1 MEVRTNAKKKPLT
14 AAEAATLRQGD
25 DAMHT
30 LKVRSCF
37 LFLLVWATAAAP
49 CAAGRLDDG
58 LLDPTW
64 FGKDVELRTSARLDY
79 FWVKPEL
86 SLEGARIQVAEWP
99 DPVFLG
105 SKADVDSKDSSR
117 AFELS
122 GAMPNWLRGALS
134 NALTGYAEVSRD
146 EGDYLLSGRFVDV
159 NAGNK
164 VAKWLVGLGAGSATA
179 TWDIKLVD
187 KKTGELVAAIHHRS
201 VSGTRMSD
209 VDDKIL
215 KWLNEDFGPALRQG
229 LSDYASAK
237 AARK

>member
-1 MEVRTNAKKKPLT
+1 MEVETNAKKKPLT
-14 AAEAATLRQGD
+14 AAEATALRQGD
-25 DAMHT
+25 EAMHT

-37 LFLLVWATAAAP
+37 LFLLVWATAAAL
-49 CAAGRLDDG
+49 CAAERLDDG

-64 FGKDVELRTSARLDY
+64 FGKEIEFHTSNRLDY
-79 FWVKPEL
+79 FWVKPGL

-99 DPVFLG
+99 DPIFLG
-105 SKADVDSKDSSR
+105 PKADVDNKDSAR

-122 GAMPNWLRGALS
+122 GSMPNWLRGALS
-134 NALTGYAEVSRD
+134 NALAGYAEVSRD

-187 KKTGELVAAIHHRS
+187 KKTGEPVAAIHHRS
-201 VSGTRMSD
+201 VSGTHMSD
-209 VDDKIL
+209 IDDKIL
-215 KWLNEDFGPALRQG
+215 KWLNEDFGPALRQE
-229 LSDYASAK
+229 LSDYASTK
-237 AARK
+237 AVRK

>member
-1 MEVRTNAKKKPLT
+1 MSR
-14 AAEAATLRQGD
+14 
-25 DAMHT
+25 H

-37 LFLLVWATAAAP
+37 LSLLIWATAATLG
-49 CAAGRLDDG
+49 AAGRLDDG

-64 FGKDVELRTSARLDY
+64 FGQDVEFHTSARLDY
-79 FWVKPEL
+79 FWVKPGL

-105 SKADVDSKDSSR
+105 SKADVDNKDSAR

-122 GAMPNWLRGALS
+122 GSMPGWIRGALS
-134 NALTGYAEVSRD
+134 NALTGYAEVSKD
-146 EGDYLLSGRFVDV
+146 DGDYVLSGRFVDV
-159 NAGNK
+159 NAGNQ
-164 VAKWLVGLGAGSATA
+164 VAKWMVGLGAGSATA
-179 TWDIKLVD
+179 TWDIKLTD

-209 VDDKIL
+209 IDDKIL
-215 KWLNEDFGPALRQG
+215 KWLNKDFGPAVRQE
-229 LSDYASAK
+229 LSDYASTK